1 VKIHAFSRFL
11 AASTVLLAAPAIALQ
26 YGPLEIVGF
35 AKDEYSLCD
44 NCSLGLANES
54 SYDPRGVLSPPDP
67 MVNQGGLSGDRG
79 KNLGLAQLTLGLS
92 HEFDNAVKIEGKAS
106 GRVRN
111 SGPDIFDN
119 YMVDLYAGISYPKF
133 GSLQVGK
140 MASRSWTRSDSFAY
154 PIGLS
159 SAWAES
165 GAGYGVFPEA
175 VRYATPEFE
184 TPFGRIRFEATAVQA
199 KERPPLNYDWLKEQ
213 EELDGQ
219 TRIFS
224 EAPSPQ
230 LYEIFIQYSNQKNL
244 IELIFQDSSGGR
256 QSSFSKGA
264 FYGAQG
270 DTMGPQAAPGYRKPT
285 QNVAILQGTY
295 WHNPSWKV
303 SYGLKRSEW
312 SGQQQQC
319 DYGPVPPEVVGNVLV
334 TGACFWDQGGFNYA
348 SDNRMHHA
356 IEWDGMLGVSYTR
369 QMWTYTLAGVRM
381 NKAYTSTPTEW
392 GQTNTA
398 TFLNLG
404 IYRKLPE
411 ISYAKYFTAEVYG
424 GLGRVIFGQQGPA
437 PLSMPN
443 NTAFG
448 GVDPRTSKS
457 GNFLTL
463 GINLNF

>member
-1 VKIHAFSRFL
+1 
-11 AASTVLLAAPAIALQ
+11 
-26 YGPLEIVGF
+26 
-35 AKDEYSLCD
+35 
-44 NCSLGLANES
+44 
-54 SYDPRGVLSPPDP
+54 
-67 MVNQGGLSGDRG
+67 M
-79 KNLGLAQLTLGLS
+79 
-92 HEFDNAVKIEGKAS
+92 
-106 GRVRN
+106 RN

-244 IELIFQDSSGGR
+244 IELIFQDTTGGR
-256 QSSFSKGA
+256 QSSFAKGA

-270 DTMGPQAAPGYRKPT
+270 DTMGPQAAPGYREPSQKTRSSRVPT
-285 QNVAILQGTY
+285 GTTRAG
-295 WHNPSWKV
+295 S
-303 SYGLKRSEW
+303 SGYGLKRSEW